1 MKSLLVRFINVAV
14 IAIAIVG
21 YNGILTN
28 REKTDEIAK
37 LDAQLESEKLARKNA
52 EEQAVQGKTEDT
64 QTAADASEESEGT
77 YKDGTYEGEADG
89 FGGPIQVKVT
99 VENGEITDIEV
110 VSAEKEDGAYLT
122 MAMDVIPN
130 LIEAQSAD
138 VDTISGA
145 TFSSNGIINAV
156 EAALEEAV

>member
-52 EEQAVQGKTEDT
+52 E
-64 QTAADASEESEGT
+64 
-77 YKDGTYEGEADG
+77 
-89 FGGPIQVKVT
+89 
-99 VENGEITDIEV
+99 
-110 VSAEKEDGAYLT
+110 
-122 MAMDVIPN
+122 
-130 LIEAQSAD
+130 
-138 VDTISGA
+138 
-145 TFSSNGIINAV
+145 
-156 EAALEEAV
+156 

>member
-14 IAIAIVG
+14 IAAAIVG

-64 QTAADASEESEGT
+64 QAGTETSDESEGA
-77 YKDGTYEGEADG
+77 YKDGTYEGEA
-89 FGGPIQVKVT
+89 GGESMP
-99 VENGEITDIEV
+99 E
-110 VSAEKEDGAYLT
+110 ARYLT
-122 MAMDVIPN
+122 VFFVF
-130 LIEAQSAD
+130 LKGFLHLS
-138 VDTISGA
+138 
-145 TFSSNGIINAV
+145 FSF
-156 EAALEEAV
+156 LPTPPLLMLLPPH

>member
-37 LDAQLESEKLARKNA
+37 LESEKLARKNA
-52 EEQAVQGKTEDT
+52 EEQVAQGKSKDT
-64 QTAADASEESEGT
+64 QADADASEESEGA

-145 TFSSNGIINAV
+145 TFSSTGIINAV

>member
-14 IAIAIVG
+14 IAVAIVG
-21 YNGILTN
+21 YNGDFN
-28 REKTDEIAK
+28 EQRENWWNCK

-52 EEQAVQGKTEDT
+52 EEQVAQGKSKDT
-64 QTAADASEESEGT
+64 QADADASEESEGA

-110 VSAEKEDGAYLT
+110 VSAEKEDG
-122 MAMDVIPN
+122 
-130 LIEAQSAD
+130 LIWQWQWMWFQ
-138 VDTISGA
+138 I
-145 TFSSNGIINAV
+145 
-156 EAALEEAV
+156 

>member
-52 EEQAVQGKTEDT
+52 EEQVAQGKSKDT
-64 QTAADASEESEGT
+64 QADVDASEESE
-77 YKDGTYEGEADG
+77 DGTYEGEADG

-145 TFSSNGIINAV
+145 TFSSTGIINAV

>member
-64 QTAADASEESEGT
+64 QRKAKVLTKTVLMKEKLMDLADRF
-77 YKDGTYEGEADG
+77 K
-89 FGGPIQVKVT
+89 
-99 VENGEITDIEV
+99 
-110 VSAEKEDGAYLT
+110 
-122 MAMDVIPN
+122 
-130 LIEAQSAD
+130 
-138 VDTISGA
+138 
-145 TFSSNGIINAV
+145 
-156 EAALEEAV
+156 